1 MDYGTEYSGWGWDRV
16 SEERLLARGH
26 LLDVAIIVGFQTRI
40 AALLLAAFS
49 LLTAM
54 LFHNQLGDQT
64 QFIMFM
70 KNVAI
75 ADGSLF
81 LAQHGAREVSL
92 DQRRARAAI

>member
-1 MDYGTEYSGWGWDRV
+1 MIFEIGAG
-16 SEERLLARGH
+16 L
-26 LLDVAIIVGFQTRI
+26 AIIVGFQTRI

-75 ADGSLF
+75 AGGFLF

-92 DQRRARAAI
+92 DSDVRGLRSR